1 MNNYVNSPIT
11 DEDLKQIVAVTQNI
25 FDFDFSG
32 YAPESLKRRFV
43 RLMERLNFNTVYEYQ
58 YAVTNGSISRETL
71 LNEITVN
78 FTDMFRDPS
87 VFFQIIKTIFPYLK
101 SFPEFKVWHPG
112 CSSGQEMYSLAIL
125 LKEHGL
131 LKRSLQYGTD
141 INSEVLKTAEKGIYN
156 LVDIRKY
163 STNYLESGGKNSLS
177 DYYTVK
183 YQLTKMNSELK
194 KNMVFSMHNLLKNAS
209 FNEFQL
215 IICRNVLIYFNRE
228 LQNKVLSLL
237 IESLATY
244 GYLVLGDKETISFY
258 ENRNQLEVIDKQCRI
273 YRKIPVKNG

>member
-1 MNNYVNSPIT
+1 MVKALS
-11 DEDLKQIVAVTQNI
+11 DKDLRHMISVTQNA

-32 YAPESLKRRFV
+32 YAPESLKRRFI
-43 RLMERLNFNTVYEYQ
+43 RLMERLDYNTVYEYQ
-58 YAVTNGSISRETL
+58 YAVTNGNISRETL

-78 FTDMFRDPS
+78 VTDMFRDPE
-87 VFFQIIKTIFPYLK
+87 VFFQIVKVIFPYLK
-101 SFPEFKVWHPG
+101 SFPQFKIWHPG

-131 LKRSLQYGTD
+131 LRKSLQYGTD
-141 INSEVLKTAEKGIYN
+141 INSEVLKTAEEGIYN
-156 LVDIRKY
+156 LVDIKKY
-163 STNYLESGGKNSLS
+163 SANYLESGGKHSLS

-183 YQLTKMNSELK
+183 YQLTKMDSELK
-194 KNMVFSMHNLLKNAS
+194 KKMVFSMHNLVKNPS

-228 LQNKVLSLL
+228 QQNKVLSLL

-258 ENRNQLEVIDKQCRI
+258 EDNRQLEVVDKQCRI
-273 YRKIPVKNG
+273 YRKIPIKDG